1 MNVLTEETMRA
12 RLEVPAGRI
21 DAILDTDT
29 FNEVDDQFALA
40 YALFSPEKINLRAV
54 TAAPFFN
61 YRSSGPGDGMEKS
74 YEEIRR
80 VLKLA
85 GRDAADFAWRGSTT
99 YLPDRRTPVDS
110 PAARRIVELAREAKA
125 AGKLLYV
132 LGIAALTNISS
143 ALLMAPEIVD
153 SVVVIW
159 LGGQPHHW
167 PTHGEF
173 NYAQDIPAVQVLFD
187 SGVPLVQV
195 PCSSVAELLMV
206 TIPELD
212 VRCKVLG
219 PLGEFLY
226 ERTSAY
232 LKEHNFDSKVIW
244 DIATVAWFT
253 VPETFASVVHP
264 APTVDDDGAYR
275 QQPGRHLMRTVYH
288 IGRDAVFTDLF
299 NRLKR

>member
-61 YRSSGPGDGMEKS
+61 DRSSGPGDGMEKS
-74 YEEIRR
+74 YEEIQRI
-80 VLKLA
+80 LKLA
-85 GRDAADFAWRGSTT
+85 GRDSADFAWRGSAN
-99 YLPDRRTPVDS
+99 YLPDRHTPVDS

-125 AGKLLYV
+125 AGKVIYV

-143 ALLMAPEIVD
+143 ALLMAPEIID

-173 NYAQDIPAVQVLFD
+173 NYAQD
-187 SGVPLVQV
+187 VPLVQV
-195 PCSSVAELLMV
+195 PCASVAELLMV

-226 ERTSAY
+226 ERTSTY
-232 LKEHNFDSKVIW
+232 MKERNFDSKVIW

-253 VPETFASVVHP
+253 VPETFASAVHP
-264 APTVDDDGAYR
+264 APTVDDEGAYR